1 MFQPKKGT
9 NQLIQKKDE
18 TIYINSTN
26 KLLMLKEI
34 KKEKLI
40 FYQRNILPNLYD
52 HLVNNPNSLLC
63 GVFGLYK
70 INIDQKEDVY
80 MALMYNIN
88 ESIDALINSNNDNV
102 SQMKIKENELNEYIV
117 IDRNKENLINNKF
130 KIHLTQ
136 EQNIQLKGIIE
147 KDIQFL
153 KEKNIEE
160 FKFLVFERN
169 VEEKERI
176 SLMSNDGNNENRARI
191 DPKTKVLNSKV
202 KKYAF
207 ISNLS
212 NIIYTICI
220 LDYSRKKP
228 H

>member
-1 MFQPKKGT
+1 
-9 NQLIQKKDE
+9 
-18 TIYINSTN
+18 
-26 KLLMLKEI
+26 
-34 KKEKLI
+34 
-40 FYQRNILPNLYD
+40 
-52 HLVNNPNSLLC
+52 
-63 GVFGLYK
+63 
-70 INIDQKEDVY
+70 

-160 FKFLVFERN
+160 NKFLVFERN

-202 KKYAF
+202 KKYVF
-207 ISNLS
+207 VSNLP

-220 LDYSRKKP
+220 LDYSRKKL